1 MYEIFYVNSIKVVP
15 QDISLL
21 TGLALA
27 HLIMQDGSK
36 GTSGGLYICTD
47 GFTPEDTKRLAGYL
61 SSTFGLNITT
71 PKAPGNTGS
80 LRIYVKKSSISILQ
94 RTVVLY
100 MHDSMLYKIGLEIKE
115 SISTS
120 CITAK

>member
-15 QDISLL
+15 QDLSLL

-36 GTSGGLYICTD
+36 STSGGLYICTD
-47 GFTPEDTKRLAGYL
+47 GFTPEDTKRLAAHL

-71 PKAPGNTGS
+71 PKAPGKTGS

-94 RTVVLY
+94 RTVVPY
-100 MHDSMLYKIGLEIKE
+100 MHDSMLYKIGL
-115 SISTS
+115 
-120 CITAK
+120 